1 MQQSF
6 AYNMKISLYPSLP
19 SCFGRFSPY
28 RVGRGTSKYQ
38 LRTSPTNGTASLTTP
53 FVHATASIGVPTP
66 NNAGAPHLFVKR
78 GKNWSL
84 DVSIHF
90 AV

>member
-1 MQQSF
+1 
-6 AYNMKISLYPSLP
+6 MKISLFPFTFATFIF
-19 SCFGRFSPY
+19 C

-78 GKNWSL
+78 GKN
-84 DVSIHF
+84 
-90 AV
+90 